1 MMYTVKNAGRALTM
15 LVLCMTLG
23 ACTTRNWYEGV
34 RMSAEADC
42 NRLEPAARAECRAKV
57 NKTPYDDYEKE
68 RARNKP

>member
-1 MMYTVKNAGRALTM
+1 M
-15 LVLCMTLG
+15 LFACMGMG

-42 NRLEPAARAECRAKV
+42 RRMDPGAREECLAKV
-57 NKTPYDDYEKE
+57 NRAPYDDYEKE